1 MVNRIV
7 FALLTILFTGQ
18 VFAVSQIQATVDRN
32 PVMQGEY
39 FVLNVTA
46 DADLNAGSLD
56 TSVLLKDF
64 VVGRT
69 SVGRSTKMVNFDTT
83 KETRWQVLL
92 SAKNAGTVTIPP
104 FTMEGVTSNPIT
116 LTVAKAGSQ
125 PQQMRNLFIEG
136 ELSTQ
141 EAYVG
146 QLVTYQVK
154 LFLAAELQRGVISS
168 PEISGAEI
176 KQIGEDKDSVEIVD
190 GRRFRVI
197 ERTYSIIADTP
208 GTLAI
213 KGAGFSGDIL
223 VEAPRRGGMFGFN
236 ESRPMQ
242 ASAENTQIV
251 INPIPQQYQGDWLV
265 SDLLIAKE
273 VWPEE
278 NDNNAFEIGTPITR
292 TINIVASNAD
302 SNSLPDI
309 KITMPEG
316 LKAYPEKPVRQT
328 VVREN
333 QVIAQYSL
341 TTAIVPTQ
349 PGTFTLPEISVPWWN
364 PHLRQQ
370 QYATIPART
379 VTITGSAPINP
390 VQPTVVEQPQA
401 TSSTAGLWPWLT
413 LLFATLWLITLAL
426 WLTARRQKPSQ
437 IADTTSVQSA
447 VKAAISL
454 QDIEDACDNNDVSK
468 VIALLQKWYGAQF
481 NKPINLSAIAKLSP
495 ELSAAIEQL
504 QQAKYSQNSVV
515 IDKQKLINAIKQTQ
529 LNQTQSDVSPLSSLN
544 P

>member
-7 FALLTILFTGQ
+7 IALLAILFTGQ

-56 TSVLLKDF
+56 TSMLLKDF

-69 SVGRSTKMVNFDTT
+69 SVGRSTQIVNFDAT

-92 SAKNAGTVTIPP
+92 SAKNAGTVTIPS
-104 FTMEGVTSNPIT
+104 FTMEGVKSNPIN

-125 PQQMRNLFIEG
+125 PQQMRNLFVEG
-136 ELSTQ
+136 ELSTN

-146 QLVTYQVK
+146 QLITYKVK
-154 LFLAAELQRGVISS
+154 LFLAAELQRGVISA
-168 PEISGAEI
+168 PEIAGAEI
-176 KQIGEDKDSVEIVD
+176 KQIGEDKDGVEVVD

-197 ERTYSIIADTP
+197 ERTYSIIADTA

-223 VEAPRRGGMFGFN
+223 IEAPRRGGMFGFN

-242 ASAENTQIV
+242 AKAENTQV
-251 INPIPQQYQGDWLV
+251 TINPIPDVYQGDWLV

-278 NDNNAFEIGTPITR
+278 QGNEFEIGTPITR
-292 TINIVASNAD
+292 TINVVASNAN

-309 KITMPEG
+309 KIDMPDG
-316 LKAYPEKPVRQT
+316 LKSYPEKPVRQT

-341 TTAIVPTQ
+341 TSAIVPTK
-349 PGTFTLPEISVPWWN
+349 PGEFTLPEITIPWWN

-379 VTITGSAPINP
+379 VTITGSIAAAPA
-390 VQPTVVEQPQA
+390 PTIEA
-401 TSSTAGLWPWLT
+401 TETTNETSGIWPWLT

-426 WLTARRQKPSQ
+426 WINARSKKHLITTTEKPATTQIKPATDMSQ
-437 IADTTSVQSA
+437 IAQ
-447 VKAAISL
+447 
-454 QDIEDACDNNDVSK
+454 ACDNNDVTL
-468 VIALLQKWYGAQF
+468 VIALLQQFYSAQLA
-481 NKPINLSAIAKLSP
+481 KSMTLSDIANLSDQ
-495 ELSAAIEQL
+495 LSAAIHQL
-504 QQAKYSQNSVV
+504 QQAKYSQSSAL
-515 IDKQKLINAIKQTQ
+515 IDKNMLLKAIEQTDINQQQNT
-529 LNQTQSDVSPLSSLN
+529 SSPLSSLN

>member
-7 FALLTILFTGQ
+7 IALLAILFTGQ
-18 VFAVSQIQATVDRN
+18 VFAVTQIQATVDRN

-46 DADLNAGSLD
+46 DADLNAGLLD
-56 TSVLLKDF
+56 TSPLLKDF

-69 SVGRSTKMVNFDTT
+69 SVGRSTQIVNFDAT

-92 SAKNAGTVTIPP
+92 SAKNAGTVTIPS
-104 FTMEGVTSNPIT
+104 FTMEGVKSNPIN

-125 PQQMRNLFIEG
+125 PQQMRNLFVEG
-136 ELSTQ
+136 ELSTN

-146 QLVTYQVK
+146 QLITYKVK
-154 LFLAAELQRGVISS
+154 LFLAAELQRGVISA
-168 PEISGAEI
+168 PEIAGAEI
-176 KQIGEDKDSVEIVD
+176 KQIGEDKDGVEVVD

-197 ERTYSIIADTP
+197 ERMYSIIADTA

-242 ASAENTQIV
+242 AKAENTQVI
-251 INPIPQQYQGDWLV
+251 INPIPDVYQGDWLV

-278 NDNNAFEIGTPITR
+278 QGNEFEIGTPITR
-292 TINIVASNAD
+292 TINVIASNAN

-309 KITMPEG
+309 KIDMPDG
-316 LKAYPEKPVRQT
+316 LKSYPEKPVRQT

-341 TTAIVPTQ
+341 TSAIVPTK
-349 PGTFTLPEISVPWWN
+349 PGEFTLPEITIPWWN

-379 VTITGSAPINP
+379 VTITGTVAAAPI
-390 VQPTVVEQPQA
+390 PTIAANETTNQN
-401 TSSTAGLWPWLT
+401 AGIWPWLT

-426 WLTARRQKPSQ
+426 WINARGKKHIIAATERPANTQVKPAADLNK
-437 IADTTSVQSA
+437 IAQ
-447 VKAAISL
+447 
-454 QDIEDACDNNDVSK
+454 ACDNNDVTL
-468 VIALLQKWYGAQF
+468 VIALLQQFYSAQLAKSMTLSDIAHLS
-481 NKPINLSAIAKLSP
+481 KP
-495 ELSAAIEQL
+495 LSAAIHQL
-504 QQAKYSQNSVV
+504 QQAKYSQSTSS
-515 IDKQKLINAIKQTQ
+515 IDKNMLLKAIEQTDINQQQNT
-529 LNQTQSDVSPLSSLN
+529 SSPLSSLN

>member
-7 FALLTILFTGQ
+7 IGLLAILFTGQ
-18 VFAVSQIQATVDRN
+18 VYAVTQIQATVDRN

-46 DADLNAGSLD
+46 NADLNAGSLD
-56 TSVLLKDF
+56 TSILLKDF
-64 VVGRT
+64 IVGRT
-69 SVGRSTKMVNFDTT
+69 SVGRSTQIVNFDSS

-92 SAKNAGTVTIPP
+92 SAKNPGTVTIPA
-104 FTMEGVTSNPIT
+104 FTMEGVKSNPIN

-125 PQQMRNLFIEG
+125 PQQMRNLFVEG
-136 ELSTQ
+136 QLSTN

-146 QLVTYQVK
+146 QLITYKVK

-168 PEISGAEI
+168 PEIAGTEI
-176 KQIGEDKDSVEIVD
+176 KQIGDDTDSVEVVD

-242 ASAENTQIV
+242 AKAEDTQIT
-251 INPIPQQYQGDWLV
+251 IKPIPDVYQGDWLV

-273 VWPEE
+273 IWPDEQGNE
-278 NDNNAFEIGTPITR
+278 FEIGTPITR
-292 TINIVASNAD
+292 TINVVASNAD

-309 KITMPEG
+309 KLTMPNG
-316 LKAYPEKPVRQT
+316 LKSYPEKPVRQT

-341 TTAIVPTQ
+341 TSAIVPTK
-349 PGTFTLPEISVPWWN
+349 PGTFTLPEIIIPWWN

-370 QYATIPART
+370 QFATIPARI
-379 VTITGSAPINP
+379 VTITG
-390 VQPTVVEQPQA
+390 TVAAEPAQIIEQTE
-401 TSSTAGLWPWLT
+401 TSNNSSGIWPWLT

-426 WLTARRQKPSQ
+426 WFNARRQQHTTKLVATTPSKVPLALAANMND
-437 IADTTSVQSA
+437 IAQACDKNDVTLV
-447 VKAAISL
+447 ISL
-454 QDIEDACDNNDVSK
+454 LQHYYSAQLAKSMTLSDIAQLSTVLSK
-468 VIALLQKWYGAQF
+468 
-481 NKPINLSAIAKLSP
+481 AIH
-495 ELSAAIEQL
+495 QL
-504 QQAKYSQNSVV
+504 QQAKYSESTSS
-515 IDKQKLINAIKQTQ
+515 IDKGLLLKAIEQTQ
-529 LNQTQSDVSPLSSLN
+529 INQQQTAPSALSSLN

>member
-7 FALLTILFTGQ
+7 IALFAILFTGQ
-18 VFAVSQIQATVDRN
+18 VFAISKVQVTVDRN

-39 FVLNVTA
+39 FVLNVSA
-46 DADLNAGSLD
+46 DADLNAGLLD
-56 TSVLLKDF
+56 TSILLKDF

-69 SVGRSTKMVNFDTT
+69 SVGRSTQIVNFDAT

-92 SAKNAGTVTIPP
+92 SAKNAGTVTIPS
-104 FTMEGVTSNPIT
+104 FTMEGVKSNPIN
-116 LTVAKAGSQ
+116 LTVAQAGSQ
-125 PQQMRNLFIEG
+125 PQQMRNLFVEG
-136 ELSTQ
+136 QLSTN

-146 QLVTYQVK
+146 QLITYKVK

-176 KQIGEDKDSVEIVD
+176 KQIGEDKDAAEIVD

-242 ASAENTQIV
+242 AKAEDTQIT
-251 INPIPQQYQGDWLV
+251 IKSIPDAYQGDWLV

-273 VWPEE
+273 IWPDDQGNE
-278 NDNNAFEIGTPITR
+278 FEVGTPITR
-292 TINIVASNAD
+292 TINVVASNAD

-309 KITMPEG
+309 KTIMPDG
-316 LKAYPEKPVRQT
+316 LKSYPEKPVRQT
-328 VVREN
+328 VAREN

-341 TTAIVPTQ
+341 TSAIVPTK
-349 PGTFTLPEISVPWWN
+349 PGTFTLPEIIVPWWN
-364 PHLRQQ
+364 PQLRQQ

-379 VTITGSAPINP
+379 VTITGDFASE
-390 VQPTVVEQPQA
+390 PTQVIEQAQA
-401 TSSTAGLWPWLT
+401 SSNNNDIWPWLT
-413 LLFATLWLITLAL
+413 LLFAVLWLITLML
-426 WLTARRQKPSQ
+426 WINARGNPNTKQATLTPSK
-437 IADTTSVQSA
+437 AEPTSVSSIN
-447 VKAAISL
+447 AIAK
-454 QDIEDACDNNDVSK
+454 ACDNNDVTL
-468 VIALLQKWYGAQF
+468 VISLLQKFYSAQLG
-481 NKPINLSAIAKLSP
+481 KPTTLSDISQLSHALATAIH
-495 ELSAAIEQL
+495 QL
-504 QQAKYSQNSVV
+504 QQAKYSQSASS
-515 IDKQKLINAIKQTQ
+515 IDKNLLLNAIEQTQ
-529 LNQTQSDVSPLSSLN
+529 MNQKQMTSSTLSSLN
-544 P
+544 PQA

>member
-7 FALLTILFTGQ
+7 IALLAILFTGQ
-18 VFAVSQIQATVDRN
+18 AFAVSQIQATVDRN

-46 DADLNAGSLD
+46 DADLNAGLLD
-56 TSVLLKDF
+56 TSPLLKDF

-69 SVGRSTKMVNFDTT
+69 SVGRSTQIVNFDAT

-92 SAKNAGTVTIPP
+92 SAKNTGTVTIPS
-104 FTMEGVTSNPIT
+104 FTMEGVKSNPIN

-125 PQQMRNLFIEG
+125 PQQMRNLFVEG
-136 ELSTQ
+136 ELSTN

-146 QLVTYQVK
+146 QLITYKVK
-154 LFLAAELQRGVISS
+154 LFLAAELQRGVISA
-168 PEISGAEI
+168 PEIAGTEI
-176 KQIGEDKDSVEIVD
+176 KQIGEDKDSVEVVD

-197 ERTYSIIADTP
+197 ERTYSIIADTA

-242 ASAENTQIV
+242 ARAEDTQMTIM
-251 INPIPQQYQGDWLV
+251 PIPDVYQGEWLA

-273 VWPEE
+273 VWPEDQGNE
-278 NDNNAFEIGTPITR
+278 FEIGTPITR

-309 KITMPEG
+309 KLTMPDG
-316 LKAYPEKPVRQT
+316 LKSYPEKPIRQT
-328 VVREN
+328 VVRDN

-341 TTAIVPTQ
+341 TSAIVPTK
-349 PGTFTLPEISVPWWN
+349 PGTFTLPEITIPWWN
-364 PHLRQQ
+364 THLRQQ

-379 VTITGSAPINP
+379 VTITGTIATTPEVATAPTRANN
-390 VQPTVVEQPQA
+390 EQ
-401 TSSTAGLWPWLT
+401 SSLWPWLT

-426 WLTARRQKPSQ
+426 WIKARSKKQAQIPVLPTSNTTAKSPANIDE
-437 IADTTSVQSA
+437 IA
-447 VKAAISL
+447 K
-454 QDIEDACDNNDVSK
+454 ACDNNDVTL
-468 VIALLQKWYGAQF
+468 VISLLQQLYSTRLA
-481 NKPINLSAIAKLSP
+481 KPMTLSDIAYLSDALSKAIH
-495 ELSAAIEQL
+495 QV
-504 QQAKYSQNSVV
+504 QQAKYSKSSSM
-515 IDKQKLINAIKQTQ
+515 IDKNMLLSAIEQTQ
-529 LNQTQSDVSPLSSLN
+529 VNQQQNTTSPLSSLN